1 MDTFEDLFHWGDRI
15 LTNNT
20 KLIHIDSEQGKIGK
34 SEPTSLGIVSNC
46 ATAIQDLIREI
57 NIRISNA
64 KISTINDRVLEVKR
78 QVLAERNAF
87 MEGVKPTWDNL
98 PITPARM
105 MSEIAQSLPTNAMVV
120 DDSLSNRA
128 SLRRFIQA
136 QNRGDIVGVRG
147 QSIGGGIGA
156 TMGAQ
161 CANPEK
167 KVFGIIGDGSAMM
180 TIQGLWTAA
189 NENIPCVFIIC
200 NNGMYRILKT
210 NYAIYQ
216 KDVLGETETAGP
228 NLLHSDFGTP
238 FDVASIANSMG
249 VYGERIERPEQ
260 IKPAIDKAVSM
271 NAPVLL
277 DIIIDG
283 SM

>member
-1 MDTFEDLFHWGDRI
+1 
-15 LTNNT
+15 
-20 KLIHIDSEQGKIGK
+20 
-34 SEPTSLGIVSNC
+34 
-46 ATAIQDLIREI
+46 
-57 NIRISNA
+57 
-64 KISTINDRVLEVKR
+64 
-78 QVLAERNAF
+78 

-105 MSEIAQSLPTNAMVV
+105 MSEISRSLPTNAMVV

-189 NENIPCVFIIC
+189 NENIPCVFI
-200 NNGMYRILKT
+200 N
-210 NYAIYQ
+210 
-216 KDVLGETETAGP
+216 
-228 NLLHSDFGTP
+228 
-238 FDVASIANSMG
+238 
-249 VYGERIERPEQ
+249 
-260 IKPAIDKAVSM
+260 
-271 NAPVLL
+271 
-277 DIIIDG
+277 
-283 SM
+283 